1 MLVELLGLLF
11 EALVEIA
18 LVAGIDHAHRRTV
31 SR

>member
-11 EALVEIA
+11 DAFVEIA
-18 LVAGIDHAHRRTV
+18 LAAGIDQAYRRTV

>member
-11 EALVEIA
+11 GAFVEIA
-18 LVAGIDHAHRRTV
+18 LAAGIDHAHRRTV